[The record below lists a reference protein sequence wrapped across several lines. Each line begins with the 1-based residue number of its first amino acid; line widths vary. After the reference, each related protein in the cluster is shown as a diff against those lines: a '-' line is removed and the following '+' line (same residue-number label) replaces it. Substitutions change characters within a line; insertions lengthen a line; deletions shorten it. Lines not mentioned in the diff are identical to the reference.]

1 MIAVSSVQPKIAV
14 NSPLNST
21 PNNWPK
27 PFEVNVL
34 EKGGKVFIVEV
45 EAAKD
50 SPEIERP
57 QVIDSPDAKPLSRP
71 DSEAQTA
78 IANWSPVH
86 GW

>member
-1 MIAVSSVQPKIAV
+1 MIAVSSVQPKIAD

-27 PFEVNVL
+27 PFEVKEL
-34 EKGGKVFIVEV
+34 EKGGELFIVEV
-45 EAAKD
+45 VAAKD
-50 SPEIERP
+50 SPEIESP
-57 QVIDSPDAKPLSRP
+57 QVIASPDAKPLSKP